1 MLDAPSE
8 VNEKPRV
15 IFLGSGEIGLPAL
28 KWLSR
33 NDLVRLVGVVT
44 QPDKPVGRSQTLTA
58 PAPKQ
63 MALELGVPVLQPLKV
78 RRPEA
83 LAELAE
89 LRPELVVVMAYG
101 QILPKALLEMPRI
114 ACLNLHASL
123 LPAHRGAA
131 PIAASILAGD
141 RETGITVM
149 YMAEGLDTGDMLLTR
164 AIPIRRRE
172 TGGSLHDRLAELAPA
187 ALADALRLLVE
198 GKAPRVPQDSSR
210 ASYAGK
216 LDRDTGRINW
226 SESSTQLDRLVRAFN
241 PWPSAYTTMIA
252 SDGASRR
259 LKIFRAVPVRR
270 FHGPPGQVVAL
281 LSRGPVIG
289 TGVGGLLLLEIQL
302 EGKRRL
308 SATEFLR
315 GMQLPV
321 GAMLGELS
329 ASNGPKA

>member
-1 MLDAPSE
+1 

-15 IFLGSGEIGLPAL
+15 VFLGSGEIGLPAL
-28 KWLSR
+28 KWLGR

-44 QPDKPVGRSQTLTA
+44 QPDKPVGRSQMLTA

-63 MALELGVPVLQPLKV
+63 IALELGLPVLQPPKV

-83 LAELAE
+83 LAEIAE
-89 LRPELVVVMAYG
+89 LKADFVVVMAYG
-101 QILPKALLEMPRI
+101 QILPKSLLELPRI

-131 PIAASILAGD
+131 PIPASILAGD

-149 YMAEGLDTGDMLLTR
+149 YMAEGLDTGDILLKR
-164 AIPIRRRE
+164 ALPIRRRE

-187 ALADALRLLVE
+187 ALADALRLLLE
-198 GKAPRVPQDSSR
+198 GRAPRVPQDSSR
-210 ASYAGK
+210 SSYAGK
-216 LDRDTGRINW
+216 LDRDAGRINW
-226 SESSTQLDRLVRAFN
+226 NDSSTQLDRLVRAFN

-252 SDGASRR
+252 GDGERR
-259 LKIFRAVPVRR
+259 LKVFRALPVRR
-270 FHGPPGQVVAL
+270 FQGSPGQVVAL

-289 TGVGGLLLLEIQL
+289 TGAGGLLLLEVQV

-308 SATEFLR
+308 RADEFLR
-315 GMQLPV
+315 GTQLSV
-321 GAMLGELS
+321 GTMLGD
-329 ASNGPKA
+329 GD